1 MHSQRTPQK
10 HIPSPIPLWKS
21 WEVVGLTISGFSR
34 AKMAKVDSL
43 SQEHLVLNESTS
55 TVLQPLADQDPSREE
70 LHERNTRA
78 RARTHTRTHRERHT
92 HKHKEKSD
100 AVNIREPRQ
109 IKESKEKRK
118 NGGSNP
124 TALSRLFNPLYISAA
139 AAGTRTQR
147 TGGDDEA
154 LQGGVLQLS
163 ARTHYRNT
171 LPTLTSEPLGIIIII
186 IIVVLIIIIIIIKKI
201 IIIILIVT
209 CCFKWAKY

>member
-1 MHSQRTPQK
+1 MSRQARFCSPWQTR
-10 HIPSPIPLWKS
+10 IPAERSC
-21 WEVVGLTISGFSR
+21 T
-34 AKMAKVDSL
+34 
-43 SQEHLVLNESTS
+43 
-55 TVLQPLADQDPSREE
+55 RE
-70 LHERNTRA
+70 TRA
-78 RARTHTRTHRERHT
+78 RAHTRTHRERHT

-109 IKESKEKRK
+109 IKESKGKRK

-186 IIVVLIIIIIIIKKI
+186 IIVVIIIIIIIIKNNNNI
-201 IIIILIVT
+201 NSDVLFQVS
-209 CCFKWAKY
+209 